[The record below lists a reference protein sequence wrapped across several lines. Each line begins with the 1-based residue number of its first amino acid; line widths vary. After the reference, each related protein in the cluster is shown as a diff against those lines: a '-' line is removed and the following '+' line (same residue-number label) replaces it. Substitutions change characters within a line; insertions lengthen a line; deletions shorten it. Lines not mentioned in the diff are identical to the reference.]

1 MAFNQVTNLDF
12 EDVKKSLREFLRS
25 SETFTDYNFEGSVL
39 SQLIDLLAYNTYYSG
54 LNANLV
60 ANEVFFDSASIR
72 ENVVSLAK
80 LVGYTPRSA
89 KASKAVINLDVIV
102 NPQTAALT
110 LNKGNSF
117 IGNNGDGSYI
127 FSVLN
132 DVTRE
137 AYMDANGVRRV
148 TFSNLEI
155 YQGSFLNLQYTV
167 DESTRQKFIVPSA
180 DADIDLLNVVVDE
193 VDFNIPQRYTS
204 VKNITELNSTDRVYF
219 IQENKNEQFELIFG
233 DGVFGR
239 KLKNLDNI
247 VVEYLVTNK
256 TEGNQCSEFTFTG
269 TLQYAGQIFTQAN
282 PTITVVSESTG
293 GGNPENITSIKYLAP
308 RYYSAQKRAVTV
320 RDYETLIREIS
331 PNLESLSVFGGEE
344 ADPPQYGKV
353 FIVAKP
359 FGAETLTTTAK
370 QNLKKDIKEY
380 SILTVIPEVIDPS
393 YLYLDIDS
401 FVYYDNNKSRKN
413 QQEIENAVKNTIVGF
428 GATNDLNRFNGK
440 FKYSKLVGNIDDA
453 DKGITSNITRVRLRK
468 NFPVIPNVFAS
479 YEVCYGNRISE
490 NTDIISSGFKITGQ
504 NSTYVF
510 YLEKVENTNTIA
522 IFRYEGTTKKYFSKN
537 VGSINYEKGEIN
549 INAININSVIGD
561 IGYISVS
568 VIPKSNDIMALRDLY
583 LSIDPAGVNVSVILD
598 ALTSSSRTS
607 GVGQIPVSS

>member
-60 ANEVFFDSASIR
+60 ANEVFFDSASVR

-89 KASKAVINLDVIV
+89 KAPKAVINLDIIV

-110 LNKGNSF
+110 LKKGNSF
-117 IGNNGDGSYI
+117 IGSNGDGSFV
-127 FSVLN
+127 FSVLS

-440 FKYSKLVGNIDDA
+440 FKYSKLVGSIDDA

>member
-247 VVEYLVTNK
+247 VIEYLVTNK
-256 TEGNQCSEFTFTG
+256 TEGNQCTEFTFTG

>member
-12 EDVKKSLREFLRS
+12 EDVKKSLKEFLRS

-89 KASKAVINLDVIV
+89 KASKAVVNLNIIVTPQIN
-102 NPQTAALT
+102 ALT
-110 LNKGNSF
+110 LKKGNAF
-117 IGNNGDGSYI
+117 LGTNGDGSFI

-132 DVTRE
+132 DITRE
-137 AYMDANGVRRV
+137 AYVDSNGVRRI

-167 DESTRQKFIVPSA
+167 DTSTRQKYIVPSA
-180 DADIDLLNVVVDE
+180 DADVDLLNVTINE
-193 VDFNIPQRYTS
+193 VDFLIPQRYTS
-204 VKNITELNSTDRVYF
+204 VKNITEVNATDRVYF

-239 KLKNLDNI
+239 KLRNLDTI
-247 VVEYLVTNK
+247 TIEYLVTNK
-256 TEGNQCSEFTFTG
+256 AEGNQCTDFTFTG
-269 TLQYAGQIFTQAN
+269 QLEYAGQTFSQTN
-282 PTITVVSESTG
+282 PTLTVVEESTG
-293 GGNPENITSIKYLAP
+293 GGDPENITSIKYLAP

-370 QNLKKDIKEY
+370 QNLKRNIKEY

-413 QQEIENAVKNTIVGF
+413 AQEIENAVKNTIVGF
-428 GATNDLNRFNGK
+428 GATKDLNRFNGK
-440 FKYSKLVGNIDDA
+440 FKYSKLIGAIDDA
-453 DKGITSNITRVRLRK
+453 DKGITSNITRIRMRK
-468 NFPVIPNVFAS
+468 NFQVISNVFAS

-490 NTDIISSGFKITGQ
+490 NTDIVSSGFKITGQ
-504 NSTYVF
+504 NSNYVF
-510 YLEKVENTNTIA
+510 YLEKLSNTNTIA
-522 IFRYEGTTKKYFSKN
+522 IFRFDGSNKKYFSKN

-549 INAININSVIGD
+549 INAININSVIG
-561 IGYISVS
+561 GTEYITVS

>member
-12 EDVKKSLREFLRS
+12 EDVKSSLKAFLRS

-39 SQLIDLLAYNTYYSG
+39 SQLLDVLAYNTYYSA

-60 ANEVFFDSASIR
+60 ANEVFFDSASVR

-89 KASKAVINLDVIV
+89 KASVAKINLDTIV
-102 NPQTAALT
+102 NPKIASLT
-110 LNKGNSF
+110 LKKGNAF
-117 IGNNGDGSYI
+117 IGNNGDGAFM

-132 DVTRE
+132 DITRE
-137 AYMDANGVRRV
+137 SYVDVNGVRRV
-148 TFSNLEI
+148 TFSELEI
-155 YQGSFLNLQYTV
+155 FQGSFLNLQYTV
-167 DESTRQKFIVPSA
+167 DTSTKQKFIIPSA
-180 DADIDLLNVVVDE
+180 DADVDLLNVTVNE
-193 VDFNIPQRYTS
+193 VDNQIPQRYTN
-204 VKNITELNSTDRVYF
+204 VKNITEINSDDRVYF

-239 KLKNLDNI
+239 KMRNLDTI
-247 VVEYLVTNK
+247 TIEYLVTSKSESN
-256 TEGNQCSEFTFTG
+256 ECSNFTFTG
-269 TLQYAGQIFTQAN
+269 QLEQGGQIFSQAN
-282 PTITVVSESTG
+282 PTITVIDPSTG
-293 GGNPENITSIKYLAP
+293 GGDPENISSIKYLAP
-308 RYYSAQKRAVTV
+308 RFYSAQNRAVTV
-320 RDYETLIREIS
+320 RDYETLVTQIS

-370 QNLKKDIKEY
+370 QTLKRDIKEY

-413 QQEIENAVKNTIVGF
+413 SQQIENAVKTTITQF
-428 GATNDLNRFNGK
+428 GDSNDLNRFNGK
-440 FKYSKLVGNIDDA
+440 FKYSKLISDIDNA
-453 DKGITSNITRVRLRK
+453 DNGITSNITRIRIRK
-468 NFPVIPNVFAS
+468 NFQVISNVFAS

-490 NTDIISSGFKITGQ
+490 NTDVISSGFKLTGQ
-504 NSTYVF
+504 NANYVF
-510 YLEKVENTNTIA
+510 YLEKITNTNTMA
-522 IFRYEGTTKKYFSKN
+522 IFRYDGSVKKYHSKN
-537 VGSINYEKGEIN
+537 VGSINYSKGEIN

-561 IGYISVS
+561 TDYITVS

-583 LSIDPAGVNVSVILD
+583 LSIDPAGVNVTVILD

>member
-12 EDVKKSLREFLRS
+12 EDVKSSLKAFLRS

-39 SQLIDLLAYNTYYSG
+39 SQLLDVLAYNTYYSA

-60 ANEVFFDSASIR
+60 ANEVFFDSASVR

-89 KASKAVINLDVIV
+89 KAAVAKINLDIIV
-102 NPQTAALT
+102 NPKIGALT
-110 LNKGNSF
+110 LNKGNAF
-117 IGNNGDGSYI
+117 IGNNGDGAFM

-132 DVTRE
+132 DITRE
-137 AYMDANGVRRV
+137 AYIDLNGVRRV
-148 TFSNLEI
+148 TFNELEI
-155 YQGSFLNLQYTV
+155 FQGSFLNLQYTV
-167 DESTRQKFIVPSA
+167 DTSTKQKFIVPSA
-180 DADIDLLNVVVDE
+180 DADVDLLNVTVNE
-193 VDFNIPQRYTS
+193 VDFTIPQRYNN
-204 VKNITELNSTDRVYF
+204 VKNITELNSDDRVYF

-239 KLKNLDNI
+239 KMRNLDTI
-247 VVEYLVTNK
+247 TIEYLVTSK
-256 TEGNQCSEFTFTG
+256 SEANECTNFTFTG
-269 TLQYAGQIFTQAN
+269 QLEHGGQIFSQAN
-282 PTITVVSESTG
+282 PTITVVDPSTG
-293 GGNPENITSIKYLAP
+293 GGNPENVTSIKYLAP
-308 RYYSAQKRAVTV
+308 RYYSAQNRAVTV
-320 RDYETLIREIS
+320 RDYETLVTQIS
-331 PNLESLSVFGGEE
+331 PNLESLSVYGGEE

-370 QNLKKDIKEY
+370 QNLKRDIKEY

-413 QQEIENAVKNTIVGF
+413 SQEIENAVKTTILQF
-428 GATNDLNRFNGK
+428 GETNDLNRFNGK
-440 FKYSKLVGNIDDA
+440 FKYSKLVGDIDNA
-453 DKGITSNITRVRLRK
+453 DNGITSNITRIRIRK
-468 NFPVIPNVFAS
+468 NFQVIPNVFAS

-490 NTDIISSGFKITGQ
+490 TSDIVSSGFKITGQ
-504 NSTYVF
+504 NANYVF
-510 YLEKVENTNTIA
+510 YLEKIENTNTVA
-522 IFRYEGTTKKYFSKN
+522 IFRYDGSVKKYYSKN
-537 VGSINYEKGEIN
+537 IGSIDYSKGEIN

-561 IGYISVS
+561 TDYITVS

-583 LSIDPAGVNVSVILD
+583 LSIDPSGVNVSVILD

>member
-12 EDVKKSLREFLRS
+12 EDVKSSLKAFLRS

-39 SQLIDLLAYNTYYSG
+39 SQLLDVLAYNTYYSA

-60 ANEVFFDSASIR
+60 ANEVFFDSASVR

-89 KASKAVINLDVIV
+89 KAAVAKINLDIIV
-102 NPQTAALT
+102 NPKIGALT
-110 LNKGNSF
+110 LNKGNAF
-117 IGNNGDGSYI
+117 IGNNGDGAFM

-132 DVTRE
+132 DITRE
-137 AYMDANGVRRV
+137 AYIDLNGVRRV
-148 TFSNLEI
+148 TFSELEI
-155 YQGSFLNLQYTV
+155 FQGSFLNLQYTV
-167 DESTRQKFIVPSA
+167 DTSTKQKFIVPSA
-180 DADIDLLNVVVDE
+180 DADVDLLNVTVNE
-193 VDFNIPQRYTS
+193 VDFIIPQRYNN
-204 VKNITELNSTDRVYF
+204 VKNITELNSDDRVYF

-239 KLKNLDNI
+239 KMRNLDTI
-247 VVEYLVTNK
+247 TIEYLVTSK
-256 TEGNQCSEFTFTG
+256 SEANECTNFTFTG
-269 TLQYAGQIFTQAN
+269 QLEHGGQIFSQAN
-282 PTITVVSESTG
+282 PTITVVDPSTG
-293 GGNPENITSIKYLAP
+293 GGNPENVTSIKYLAP
-308 RYYSAQKRAVTV
+308 RYYSAQNRAVTV
-320 RDYETLIREIS
+320 RDYETLVTQIS
-331 PNLESLSVFGGEE
+331 PNLESLSVYGGEE

-370 QNLKKDIKEY
+370 QNLKRDIKEY

-413 QQEIENAVKNTIVGF
+413 SQEIENAVKTTILQF
-428 GATNDLNRFNGK
+428 GETNDLNRFNGK
-440 FKYSKLVGNIDDA
+440 FKYSKLVGDIDNA
-453 DKGITSNITRVRLRK
+453 DNGITSNITRIRIRK
-468 NFPVIPNVFAS
+468 NFQVIPNVFAS

-490 NTDIISSGFKITGQ
+490 TSDIVSSGFKITGQ
-504 NSTYVF
+504 NANYVF
-510 YLEKVENTNTIA
+510 YLEKIENTNTVA
-522 IFRYEGTTKKYFSKN
+522 IFRYDGSVKKYYSKN
-537 VGSINYEKGEIN
+537 IGSIDYSKGEIN

-561 IGYISVS
+561 TDYITVS

-583 LSIDPAGVNVSVILD
+583 LSIDPSGVNVSVILD

>member
-60 ANEVFFDSASIR
+60 ANEVFFDSASVR

-89 KASKAVINLDVIV
+89 KASKAVINLDIIV

-110 LNKGNSF
+110 LKKGNAF
-117 IGNNGDGSYI
+117 IGSNGDGSFV
-127 FSVLN
+127 FSVLS

-155 YQGSFLNLQYTV
+155 YQGSFLNLSYTV
-167 DESTRQKFIVPSA
+167 DQSTRQRFIVPSA

-193 VDFNIPQRYTS
+193 VDFNIPQRYNS

-239 KLKNLDNI
+239 KLKNLDAI
-247 VVEYLVTNK
+247 SIEYLVTNK
-256 TEGNQCSEFTFTG
+256 TEGNQCTEFTFTG
-269 TLQYAGQIFTQAN
+269 TLQYAGQLFTQAN

-413 QQEIENAVKNTIVGF
+413 AQEIENAVKNTIVGF

-440 FKYSKLVGNIDDA
+440 FKYSKLIGSVDDA
-453 DKGITSNITRVRLRK
+453 DNGITSNITRIRLRK
-468 NFPVIPNVFAS
+468 NFQVIPNVFAS

-504 NSTYVF
+504 DSNYVF
-510 YLEKVENTNTIA
+510 YLEKVENSNTIA
-522 IFRYEGTTKKYFSKN
+522 IFRYDGSAKRYFNKN

-561 IGYISVS
+561 TGYITVS

>member
-60 ANEVFFDSASIR
+60 ANEVFFDSASVR

-89 KASKAVINLDVIV
+89 KAPKAVINLDIIV

-110 LNKGNSF
+110 LKKGNSF
-117 IGNNGDGSYI
+117 IGSNGDGSFV
-127 FSVLN
+127 FSVLS

-247 VVEYLVTNK
+247 VIEYLVTNK
-256 TEGNQCSEFTFTG
+256 TEGNQCTEFTFTG

-440 FKYSKLVGNIDDA
+440 FKYSKLVGSIDDA

>member
-12 EDVKKSLREFLRS
+12 DAVKKSLREFLRS

-39 SQLIDLLAYNTYYSG
+39 TQLIDLLAYNTYYSG

-89 KASKAVINLDVIV
+89 KASKAVITLDIVV

-110 LNKGNSF
+110 LKKGNSF
-117 IGNNGDGSYI
+117 IGSNGDGSFI

-132 DVTRE
+132 DITRE
-137 AYMDANGVRRV
+137 AYMDANGVRRI
-148 TFSNLEI
+148 TFSEMDV

-167 DESTRQKFIVPSA
+167 DTSTKQKFIVPSA
-180 DADIDLLNVVVDE
+180 DADVDLLNVIVDE
-193 VDFNIPQRYTS
+193 VDFNIPQRYNS

-239 KLKNLDNI
+239 KLKNLDAI
-247 VVEYLVTNK
+247 TIEYLVTNK
-256 TEGNQCSEFTFTG
+256 KAANKCTEFTFTG
-269 TLQYAGQIFTQAN
+269 QLEYGGQTFTQTN
-282 PTITVVSESTG
+282 PTVTVIDESTG
-293 GGNPENITSIKYLAP
+293 GAEPENITSIKYLAP
-308 RYYSAQKRAVTV
+308 RFYSAQKRAVTV
-320 RDYETLIREIS
+320 RDYETLIRDIS

-370 QNLKKDIKEY
+370 QNLKKDIKEF

-428 GATNDLNRFNGK
+428 GATDDLNRFNGK
-440 FKYSKLVGNIDDA
+440 FKYSKLVGTIDDA
-453 DKGITSNITRVRLRK
+453 DNGITSNITRIRLRK
-468 NFPVIPNVFAS
+468 NFTVIPNVFAS

-504 NSTYVF
+504 DSTYVF
-510 YLEKVENTNTIA
+510 YLEKIQNTNTIA
-522 IFRYEGTTKKYFSKN
+522 IFRYDGSTKRYFSKN
-537 VGSINYEKGEIN
+537 VGSIDYEKGEIN

-561 IGYISVS
+561 TGYITVS
-568 VIPKSNDIMALRDLY
+568 VVPKSNDIMALRDLY
-583 LSIDPAGVNVSVILD
+583 LAIDPAGVNVSVILD

>member
-89 KASKAVINLDVIV
+89 KASKAVITLDVIV

-117 IGNNGDGSYI
+117 IGSNGDGSYV

-247 VVEYLVTNK
+247 VIEYLVTNK

-440 FKYSKLVGNIDDA
+440 FKYSKLVGSIDDA

>member
-148 TFSNLEI
+148 TFNNLEI

-247 VVEYLVTNK
+247 VIEYLVTNK
-256 TEGNQCSEFTFTG
+256 TEGNQCTEFTFTG

>member
-110 LNKGNSF
+110 LKKGNSF
-117 IGNNGDGSYI
+117 IGSNGDGSYI

-137 AYMDANGVRRV
+137 AYMDSNGVRRV

-155 YQGSFLNLQYTV
+155 YQGSFLNLSYTV
-167 DESTRQKFIVPSA
+167 DQSTRQKFIVPSA

-193 VDFNIPQRYTS
+193 VDFSIPQRYTS

-247 VVEYLVTNK
+247 VIEYLVTNK
-256 TEGNQCSEFTFTG
+256 TEGNQCTEFTFTG

-293 GGNPENITSIKYLAP
+293 GGNPEDITSIKYLAP

-440 FKYSKLVGNIDDA
+440 FKYSKLVGSIDDA

>member
-12 EDVKKSLREFLRS
+12 EDVKKSLRQFLRS

-60 ANEVFFDSASIR
+60 ANEVFFDSASVR

-89 KASKAVINLDVIV
+89 KASKAVINLDIIV

-110 LNKGNSF
+110 LKKGNSF
-117 IGNNGDGSYI
+117 IGSNGDGSFV
-127 FSVLN
+127 FSVLS

-137 AYMDANGVRRV
+137 AYMDVNGVRRV

-155 YQGSFLNLQYTV
+155 YQGSFLNLSYTV
-167 DESTRQKFIVPSA
+167 DQSTRQRFIVPSA

-239 KLKNLDNI
+239 KLKNLDAI
-247 VVEYLVTNK
+247 SVEYLVTNK
-256 TEGNQCSEFTFTG
+256 TEGNQCTDFTFTG

-282 PTITVVSESTG
+282 PTITLVSESTG

-428 GATNDLNRFNGK
+428 GATDDLNRFNGK
-440 FKYSKLVGNIDDA
+440 FKYSKLVGSIDDA
-453 DKGITSNITRVRLRK
+453 DKGITSNITRIRLRK

>member
-60 ANEVFFDSASIR
+60 ANEVFFDSASVR

-89 KASKAVINLDVIV
+89 KASKAVINLDIIV

-110 LNKGNSF
+110 LKKGNSF
-117 IGNNGDGSYI
+117 IGSNGDGSFV
-127 FSVLN
+127 FSVLS

-137 AYMDANGVRRV
+137 AYMDVNGVRRV

-155 YQGSFLNLQYTV
+155 YQGSFLNLSYTV
-167 DESTRQKFIVPSA
+167 DQSTRQRFIVPSA

-239 KLKNLDNI
+239 KLKNLDAI
-247 VVEYLVTNK
+247 SVEYLVTNK
-256 TEGNQCSEFTFTG
+256 TEGNQCTDFTFTG

-282 PTITVVSESTG
+282 PTITLVSESTG

-428 GATNDLNRFNGK
+428 GATDDLNRFNGK
-440 FKYSKLVGNIDDA
+440 FKYSKLVGSIDDA
-453 DKGITSNITRVRLRK
+453 DKGITSNITRIRLRK

>member
-60 ANEVFFDSASIR
+60 ANEVFFDSASVR

-89 KASKAVINLDVIV
+89 KASKAVINLDIIV

-110 LNKGNSF
+110 LKKGNSF
-117 IGNNGDGSYI
+117 IGSNGDGSFI

-137 AYMDANGVRRV
+137 AYMDTNGVRRI

-155 YQGSFLNLQYTV
+155 YQGSFLNLSYTV
-167 DESTRQKFIVPSA
+167 DTSTKQRFIVPSA

-239 KLKNLDNI
+239 KLKNTDTI
-247 VVEYLVTNK
+247 SIEYLTTNK
-256 TEGNQCSEFTFTG
+256 TEGNQCSQFTFTG
-269 TLQYAGQIFTQAN
+269 QLEYAGQTFVGAN
-282 PTITVVSESTG
+282 PTITVVDESTG

-320 RDYETLIREIS
+320 RDYETLIKEIS

-413 QQEIENAVKNTIVGF
+413 AQEIENAVKNTIVGF

-440 FKYSKLVGNIDDA
+440 FKYSKLIGSIDDA
-453 DKGITSNITRVRLRK
+453 DNGITSNITRIRLRK
-468 NFPVIPNVFAS
+468 NFQVIPNVFAS

-504 NSTYVF
+504 DSNYVF

-522 IFRYEGTTKKYFSKN
+522 IFRYDGSAKRYYNKN
-537 VGSINYEKGEIN
+537 VGSIDYEKGEIN
-549 INAININSVIGD
+549 INAININSAIGD
-561 IGYISVS
+561 TGYITVS

>member
-60 ANEVFFDSASIR
+60 ANEVFFDSASVR

-89 KASKAVINLDVIV
+89 KASVATINLDIIV

-110 LNKGNSF
+110 LKKGNSF
-117 IGNNGDGSYI
+117 IGSNGDGSFI
-127 FSVLN
+127 FSVLS

-137 AYMDANGVRRV
+137 AYMDANGVRRI
-148 TFSNLEI
+148 TFNNLEI

-167 DESTRQKFIVPSA
+167 DTSTRQRFIVPSA
-180 DADIDLLNVVVDE
+180 DADVDLLNVVVDE
-193 VDFNIPQRYTS
+193 VDFTIPQRYTS
-204 VKNITELNSTDRVYF
+204 VKNITELSSTDRVYF

-239 KLKNLDNI
+239 KLKNLDTI
-247 VVEYLVTNK
+247 TVEYLVTNK
-256 TEGNQCSEFTFTG
+256 TEGNQCSQFTFTG
-269 TLQYAGQIFTQAN
+269 QLEYAGQTFVGAN

-320 RDYETLIREIS
+320 RDYETLIRELS

-370 QNLKKDIKEY
+370 QNLKRDIKEY

-413 QQEIENAVKNTIVGF
+413 AQEIENAVKNTIVGF

-440 FKYSKLVGNIDDA
+440 FKYSKLIGSIDDA
-453 DKGITSNITRVRLRK
+453 DNGITSNITRIRLRK
-468 NFPVIPNVFAS
+468 NFQVIPNVFAS

-504 NSTYVF
+504 DSNYVF
-510 YLEKVENTNTIA
+510 YLEKVENSNTIA
-522 IFRYEGTTKKYFSKN
+522 IFRYDGSAKRYFNKN

-561 IGYISVS
+561 TGYITVS

>member
-110 LNKGNSF
+110 LKKGNSF
-117 IGNNGDGSYI
+117 IGSNGDGSYI

-148 TFSNLEI
+148 TFNNLEI

-247 VVEYLVTNK
+247 VIEYLVTNK
-256 TEGNQCSEFTFTG
+256 TEGNQCTEFTFTG

-440 FKYSKLVGNIDDA
+440 FKYSKLVGSIDDA

>member
-60 ANEVFFDSASIR
+60 ANEVFFDSASVR

-89 KASKAVINLDVIV
+89 KAPKAVINLDVIV

-110 LNKGNSF
+110 LKKGNSF
-117 IGNNGDGSYI
+117 IGSNGDGSFV
-127 FSVLN
+127 FSVLS

-137 AYMDANGVRRV
+137 AYMDVNGVRRV

-155 YQGSFLNLQYTV
+155 YQGSFLNLSYTV
-167 DESTRQKFIVPSA
+167 DQSTRQRFIVPSA
-180 DADIDLLNVVVDE
+180 DADVDLLNVVVDE

-204 VKNITELNSTDRVYF
+204 VKNITEINSTDRVYF

-239 KLKNLDNI
+239 KLKNLDAINI
-247 VVEYLVTNK
+247 EYLVTNK
-256 TEGNQCSEFTFTG
+256 TEGNQCTEFTFTG

-440 FKYSKLVGNIDDA
+440 FKYSKLVGSIDDA

>member
-1 MAFNQVTNLDF
+1 
-12 EDVKKSLREFLRS
+12 
-25 SETFTDYNFEGSVL
+25 
-39 SQLIDLLAYNTYYSG
+39 
-54 LNANLV
+54 
-60 ANEVFFDSASIR
+60 
-72 ENVVSLAK
+72 
-80 LVGYTPRSA
+80 
-89 KASKAVINLDVIV
+89 
-102 NPQTAALT
+102 
-110 LNKGNSF
+110 
-117 IGNNGDGSYI
+117 
-127 FSVLN
+127 
-132 DVTRE
+132 
-137 AYMDANGVRRV
+137 MDANGVRRV

-247 VVEYLVTNK
+247 VIEYLVTNK
-256 TEGNQCSEFTFTG
+256 TEGNQCTEFTFTG

-440 FKYSKLVGNIDDA
+440 FKYSKLVGSIDDA

>member
-12 EDVKKSLREFLRS
+12 ESVKKSLREYLRS
-25 SETFTDYNFEGSVL
+25 SDTFTDYNFEGSVL
-39 SQLIDLLAYNTYYSG
+39 TQLIDLLAYNTYYSG

-89 KASKAVINLDVIV
+89 KSSKAVITLDVIV

-110 LNKGNSF
+110 LKKGNSF
-117 IGNNGDGSYI
+117 LGSNGDGSFV
-127 FSVLN
+127 FSVLD

-137 AYMDANGVRRV
+137 AYMDANGVRRI
-148 TFSNLEI
+148 TFSELDV
-155 YQGSFLNLQYTV
+155 YQGSFLNLSYTV
-167 DESTRQKFIVPSA
+167 DTSTRQRFIVPSA
-180 DADIDLLNVVVDE
+180 DADIDLINVVVDE
-193 VDFNIPQRYTS
+193 VDFNIPQRYTN
-204 VKNITELNSTDRVYF
+204 VKNITELNAVDRVYF

-233 DGVFGR
+233 DGIFGR

-247 VVEYLVTNK
+247 SIQYLVTNK
-256 TEGNQCSEFTFTG
+256 ALANQCTDFTFTG
-269 TLQYAGQIFTQAN
+269 RLEYGGQTFSEAN
-282 PTITVVSESTG
+282 PTITVVNESTG

-308 RYYSAQKRAVTV
+308 RFYSAQKRAVTV

-370 QNLKKDIKEY
+370 QNLKKDIKEF

-413 QQEIENAVKNTIVGF
+413 SQEIENAVKNTIVGF

-453 DKGITSNITRVRLRK
+453 DKGITSNITRIRLRK

-490 NTDIISSGFKITGQ
+490 NTDIVSSGFKITGQ
-504 NSTYVF
+504 DATYVF
-510 YLEKVENTNTIA
+510 YLEKIANTNTIA
-522 IFRYEGTTKKYFSKN
+522 IFRYDGTNKRYFSKN
-537 VGSINYEKGEIN
+537 VGSVNYEKGEIN
-549 INAININSVIGD
+549 INAININSVVGD
-561 IGYISVS
+561 IGYIAVS
-568 VIPKSNDIMALRDLY
+568 VVPKSNDIMALRDLY

>member
-60 ANEVFFDSASIR
+60 ANEVFFDSASVR

-89 KASKAVINLDVIV
+89 KASKAVINLDIIV

-110 LNKGNSF
+110 LKKGNSF
-117 IGNNGDGSYI
+117 IGSNGDGSFI

-137 AYMDANGVRRV
+137 AYMDTNGVRRI

-155 YQGSFLNLQYTV
+155 YQGSFLNLSYTV
-167 DESTRQKFIVPSA
+167 DTSTKQRFIVPSA

-239 KLKNLDNI
+239 KLKNTDTI
-247 VVEYLVTNK
+247 TIEYLTTNK
-256 TEGNQCSEFTFTG
+256 TEGNQCSQFTFTG
-269 TLQYAGQIFTQAN
+269 QLEYAGQTFVGAN
-282 PTITVVSESTG
+282 PTITVVDESTG

-320 RDYETLIREIS
+320 RDYETLIKEIS

-413 QQEIENAVKNTIVGF
+413 AQEIENAVKNTIVGF

-440 FKYSKLVGNIDDA
+440 FKYSKLIGSIDDA
-453 DKGITSNITRVRLRK
+453 DNGITSNITRIRLRK
-468 NFPVIPNVFAS
+468 NFQVIPNVFAS

-504 NSTYVF
+504 DSNYVF

-522 IFRYEGTTKKYFSKN
+522 IFRYDGSAKRYYNKN
-537 VGSINYEKGEIN
+537 VGSIDYEKGEIN
-549 INAININSVIGD
+549 INAININSAIGD
-561 IGYISVS
+561 TGYITVS
-568 VIPKSNDIMALRDLY
+568 VIPKSNDILALRDLY

>member
-256 TEGNQCSEFTFTG
+256 TEGNQCTEFTFTG

>member
-110 LNKGNSF
+110 LKKGNSF
-117 IGNNGDGSYI
+117 IGSNGDGSYI

-137 AYMDANGVRRV
+137 AYMDSNGVRRV

-155 YQGSFLNLQYTV
+155 YQGSFLNLSYTV
-167 DESTRQKFIVPSA
+167 DQSTRQKFIVPSA

-193 VDFNIPQRYTS
+193 VDFSIPQRYTS

-239 KLKNLDNI
+239 KLKNLDAINI
-247 VVEYLVTNK
+247 EYLVTNK
-256 TEGNQCSEFTFTG
+256 TEGNQCTEFTFTG

-293 GGNPENITSIKYLAP
+293 GGNPEDITSIKYLAP

-440 FKYSKLVGNIDDA
+440 FKYSKLVGSIDDA

>member
-12 EDVKKSLREFLRS
+12 EDVKSSLKAFLRS

-39 SQLIDLLAYNTYYSG
+39 SQLLDVLAYNTYYSA

-89 KASKAVINLDVIV
+89 KAAVAKINLDIIV
-102 NPQTAALT
+102 NPKIGALT
-110 LNKGNSF
+110 LNKGNAF
-117 IGNNGDGSYI
+117 IGNNGDGAFM

-132 DVTRE
+132 DITRE
-137 AYMDANGVRRV
+137 AYIDLNGVRRV
-148 TFSNLEI
+148 TFNELEI
-155 YQGSFLNLQYTV
+155 FQGSFLNLQYTV
-167 DESTRQKFIVPSA
+167 DTSTKQKFIVPSA
-180 DADIDLLNVVVDE
+180 DADVDLLNVTVNE
-193 VDFNIPQRYTS
+193 VDFTIPQRYNN
-204 VKNITELNSTDRVYF
+204 VKNITELNSDDRVYF

-239 KLKNLDNI
+239 KMRNLDTI
-247 VVEYLVTNK
+247 TIEYLVTSK
-256 TEGNQCSEFTFTG
+256 SEANECTNFTFTG
-269 TLQYAGQIFTQAN
+269 QLEHGGQIFSQAN
-282 PTITVVSESTG
+282 PTITVVDPSTG
-293 GGNPENITSIKYLAP
+293 GGNPENVTSIKYLAP
-308 RYYSAQKRAVTV
+308 RYYSAQNRAVTV
-320 RDYETLIREIS
+320 RDYETLVTQIS
-331 PNLESLSVFGGEE
+331 PNLESLSVYGGEE

-370 QNLKKDIKEY
+370 QNLKRDIKEY

-413 QQEIENAVKNTIVGF
+413 SQEIENAVKTTILQF
-428 GATNDLNRFNGK
+428 GETNDLNRFNGK
-440 FKYSKLVGNIDDA
+440 FKYSKLVGDIDNA
-453 DKGITSNITRVRLRK
+453 DNGITSNITRIRIRK
-468 NFPVIPNVFAS
+468 NFQVIPNVFAS

-490 NTDIISSGFKITGQ
+490 TSDIVSSGFKITGQ
-504 NSTYVF
+504 NANYVF
-510 YLEKVENTNTIA
+510 YLEKIENTNTVA
-522 IFRYEGTTKKYFSKN
+522 IFRYNGSVKKYYSKN
-537 VGSINYEKGEIN
+537 IGSIDYSKGEIN

-561 IGYISVS
+561 TDYITVS

-583 LSIDPAGVNVSVILD
+583 LSIDPSGVNVSVILD

>member
-110 LNKGNSF
+110 LKKGNSF
-117 IGNNGDGSYI
+117 IGSNGDGSFV
-127 FSVLN
+127 FSVLS

-137 AYMDANGVRRV
+137 AYMDSNGVRRV

-155 YQGSFLNLQYTV
+155 YQGSFLNLSYTV
-167 DESTRQKFIVPSA
+167 DQSTRQKFIVPSA

-193 VDFNIPQRYTS
+193 VDFSIPQRYTS

-247 VVEYLVTNK
+247 VIEYLVTNK
-256 TEGNQCSEFTFTG
+256 TEGNQCTEFTFTG

-440 FKYSKLVGNIDDA
+440 FKYSKLVGSIDDA

>member
-110 LNKGNSF
+110 LKKGNSF
-117 IGNNGDGSYI
+117 IGSNGDGSYI

-155 YQGSFLNLQYTV
+155 YQGSFLNLPYTV
-167 DESTRQKFIVPSA
+167 DQSTRQRFIVPSA

-204 VKNITELNSTDRVYF
+204 VKNITEINSTDRVYF

-247 VVEYLVTNK
+247 VIEYLVTNK
-256 TEGNQCSEFTFTG
+256 TEGNQCTEFTFTG

-440 FKYSKLVGNIDDA
+440 FKYSKLVGSIDDA